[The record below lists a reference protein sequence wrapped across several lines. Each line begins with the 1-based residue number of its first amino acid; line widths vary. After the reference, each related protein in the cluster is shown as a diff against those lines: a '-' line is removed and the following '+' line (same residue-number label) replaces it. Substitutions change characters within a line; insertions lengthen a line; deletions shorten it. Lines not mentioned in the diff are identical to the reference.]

1 MSFDGITVHALTR
14 ELNEALKGGRI
25 VKIAQPHPE
34 ELIITVKNNGSKYL
48 LLMNANASLPLIYLT
63 ETNEVSPLKAP
74 GFLMLLRKYI
84 GSGIIEEVSQPG
96 LERVVCLH
104 IRHLDEM
111 GDEAYKNLY
120 IEIMGKYSNII
131 FTDDEGKIL
140 DSIKRV
146 GANTSSVR
154 EVLPGRDYFIPA
166 QADKYNP
173 FDITEVMFKEDILR
187 RPHET
192 AKAISSGVVGF
203 SFVTSNELCLE
214 AGVDPGAS
222 VASLSAD
229 DKENLYTAFT
239 RLLDTIENKPSEPVI
254 YSDPVTK
261 KPLEFSAWPLIA
273 YKDSLCQELSSVSE
287 MLYQFYSSKNTFS
300 NMKQRS
306 ADLRKN
312 VKNLLERESKK
323 LNLQEKQLKSTEKMD
338 KYRIYGELLHTYGYS
353 VPEGAKSV
361 EVTNYYTNEPLTI
374 PLDPELTAMEC
385 AANYFKRYDKLK
397 RTKEAVTVQIEETK
411 KNIEEL
417 DSILTSLDLA
427 EDEGDL
433 SEIKKE
439 LAAAGFI
446 HKSSHSKKEKDIKA
460 KPLHFV
466 TDDGF
471 DIFVGKNN
479 YQNEFV
485 TFKKADPDDWWFHAK
500 KVPGSHVIVKS
511 GGRELPDHVF
521 EIAAQIAA
529 YYSKGRDNDKTEVDY
544 VQRKELR
551 KTNGGAPGFVIYHT
565 NYSMTVHPQVSGVT
579 KCAS

>member
-1 MSFDGITVHALTR
+1 MSFDGITVHALAR
-14 ELNEALKGGRI
+14 ELNTALAGGRI
-25 VKIAQPHPE
+25 TKIAQPQPE
-34 ELIITVKNNGSKYL
+34 ELIITVKNNGGKYL

-63 ETNEVSPLKAP
+63 QENEVSPLKAP

-84 GSGIIEEVSQPG
+84 GSGIIEEIHQPG
-96 LERVVCLH
+96 LERVIRLR

-111 GDEAYKNLY
+111 GDEAIKYLY
-120 IEIMGKYSNII
+120 VEIMGKYSNII
-131 FTDDEGKIL
+131 FTDDNDRII
-140 DSIKRV
+140 DSIKRI

-166 QADKYNP
+166 QKDKYNP
-173 FDITEVMFKEDILR
+173 FEISETMFKEDILR
-187 RPHET
+187 RPRET

-214 AGVDPGAS
+214 AQVDPAVS
-222 VASLSAD
+222 TAALTTD
-229 DKENLYTAFT
+229 DKENLYRAFT
-239 RLLDTIENKPSEPVI
+239 RLLDTIENKPDEPVI

-261 KPLEFSAWPLIA
+261 KPLEFSAWPLLA
-273 YKDSLCQELSSVSE
+273 YADSEKKELSSVSE
-287 MLYQFYSSKNTFS
+287 MLYTFYASKNTYS

-338 KYRIYGELLHTYGYS
+338 KYRVYGELLHTYGYS
-353 VPEGAKSV
+353 APEGAKSI

-374 PLDPELTAMEC
+374 PLDPEKTAMEC
-385 AANYFKRYDKLK
+385 AENYFKRYDKLK
-397 RTKEAVTVQIEETK
+397 RTKEAVTVQIEETQ
-411 KNIEEL
+411 KNIDQL
-417 DSILTSLDLA
+417 DSVLTSLDMA

-433 SEIKKE
+433 SDIRKE
-439 LAAAGFI
+439 LIAAGFL
-446 HKSSHSKKEKDIKA
+446 HKNSHGKKEKALKA

-479 YQNEFV
+479 YQNEYV
-485 TFKKADPDDWWFHAK
+485 TFKVADSDDWWFHARK
-500 KVPGSHVIVKS
+500 IPGSHVVVKTN
-511 GGRELPDHVF
+511 GKELPDKDY

-529 YYSKGRDNDKTEVDY
+529 YYSKGRDNDKTDVDY
-544 VQRKELR
+544 VQKKELR
-551 KTNGGAPGFVIYHT
+551 KVTGGAPGFVIYHT
-565 NYSMTVHPQVSGVT
+565 NYSMTVHPQITGVR
-579 KCAS
+579 KL

>member
-1 MSFDGITVHALTR
+1 MSFDGITVHALAR
-14 ELNEALKGGRI
+14 ELNTALAGGRI
-25 VKIAQPHPE
+25 TKIAQPQPE
-34 ELIITVKNNGSKYL
+34 ELIITVKNNGGKHL

-63 ETNEVSPLKAP
+63 QENEVSPLKAP

-84 GSGIIEEVSQPG
+84 GSGIIEEVKQPG
-96 LERVVCLH
+96 LERVVRLR

-111 GDEAYKNLY
+111 GDEAIKYLY
-120 IEIMGKYSNII
+120 VEIMGKYSNII
-131 FTDDEGKIL
+131 FTDDNDRII
-140 DSIKRV
+140 DSIKRI

-166 QADKYNP
+166 QKDKYNP
-173 FDITEVMFKEDILR
+173 FEISEMMFKEDILR

-214 AGVDPGAS
+214 AQVDPAVS
-222 VASLSAD
+222 TAALTTD
-229 DKENLYTAFT
+229 DKQKLYDAFS
-239 RLLDTIENKPSEPVI
+239 RLLDTIDNSQAEPVI
-254 YSDPVTK
+254 YSDPVTG
-261 KPLEFSAWPLIA
+261 KPLEFSAWPLLA
-273 YKDSLCQELSSVSE
+273 YADSERLSLSSVSE
-287 MLYQFYSSKNTFS
+287 MLYTFYSSKNTYS

-306 ADLRKN
+306 GDLRKN
-312 VKNLLERESKK
+312 VKNLIERESKK

-353 VPEGAKSV
+353 APEGAKSL

-374 PLDPELTAMEC
+374 PLDPGKTAMEC
-385 AANYFKRYDKLK
+385 AKNYFKRYDKLK

-411 KNIEEL
+411 KNIEQL
-417 DSILTSLDLA
+417 DSILTSLDMA

-433 SEIKKE
+433 SDIRKE
-439 LAAAGFI
+439 LTEAGFI
-446 HKSSHSKKEKDIKA
+446 HKNAHGRKEKALKA

-479 YQNEFV
+479 YQNEYV
-485 TFKKADPDDWWFHAK
+485 TFRVADSDDWWFHAK
-500 KVPGSHVIVKS
+500 KIPGSHVVVKTN
-511 GGRELPDHVF
+511 GKELPDKDF

-529 YYSKGRDNDKTEVDY
+529 YYSRGRDNDKTDVDY
-544 VQRKELR
+544 VKKKELR
-551 KTNGGAPGFVIYHT
+551 KVTGGAPGFVIYHT
-565 NYSMTVHPQVSGVT
+565 NYSMTVHPKITGVR
-579 KCAS
+579 KL

>member
-14 ELNEALKGGRI
+14 ELNHALQNGRI
-25 VKIAQPHPE
+25 VKIAQPQPE

-63 ETNEVSPLKAP
+63 EKNEVSPLKAP

-96 LERVVCLH
+96 LERVICIH

-111 GDEAYKNLY
+111 GDEAHKNLY

-131 FTDDEGKIL
+131 FTDDNGKIL

-166 QADKYNP
+166 QKDKYSP
-173 FDITEVMFKEDILR
+173 FEITETMFYEDILK
-187 RPHET
+187 RPMEC

-203 SFVTSNELCLE
+203 SYVTSNQLCLM
-214 AGVDPGAS
+214 ASVDPGESTA
-222 VASLSAD
+222 ALTYD
-229 DKENLYTAFT
+229 DRDRLYQGFKT
-239 RLLDTIENKPSEPVI
+239 LLDTIDNKPAEPVI
-254 YSDPVTK
+254 YSDPVNK
-261 KPLEFSAWPLIA
+261 KPLEFSAWPLEA
-273 YKDSLCQELSSVSE
+273 YRDSDCRKLSSVSE
-287 MLYQFYSSKNTFS
+287 MLYTFYASKNTYS

-323 LNLQEKQLKSTEKMD
+323 LNIQEKQLKGTDKMD
-338 KYRIYGELLHTYGYS
+338 KYRLYGELLHTYGYS
-353 VPEGAKSV
+353 VPEGAKETV
-361 EVTNYYTNEPLTI
+361 VTNYYTNEPLTI
-374 PLDPELTAMEC
+374 PLDPEMTAMEC
-385 AANYFKRYDKLK
+385 AEKYFNRYNKLK

-411 KNIEEL
+411 KNIDQL

-433 SEIKKE
+433 SEIKTE
-439 LAAAGFI
+439 LSNAGFI
-446 HKSSHSKKEKDIKA
+446 HKSSRTRKEKDLKA
-460 KPLHFV
+460 EPLHFV
-466 TDDGF
+466 TEDGF

-479 YQNEFV
+479 FQNEFV

-511 GGRELPDHVF
+511 GGKELPDDVF
-521 EIAAQIAA
+521 VIAAQIAA
-529 YYSKGRDNDKTEVDY
+529 YYSKGRDNEKTEVDY
-544 VQRKELR
+544 VKRKELK

-565 NYSMTVHPQVSGVT
+565 NFSMTVHPQVSGV
-579 KCAS
+579 KKV

>member
-14 ELNEALKGGRI
+14 ELNEALGGGRI
-25 VKIAQPHPE
+25 VKIAQPQPE
-34 ELIITVKNNGSKYL
+34 ELMITVKNNGGKYL
-48 LLMNANASLPLIYLT
+48 FLMNANASLPLIYLT
-63 ETNEVSPLKAP
+63 QTNEVSPLKAP

-84 GSGIIEEVSQPG
+84 GSGIIEEVTQPG
-96 LERVVCLH
+96 LERVVCLR

-111 GDEAYKNLY
+111 GDEAHKNLY

-131 FTDDEGKIL
+131 FTDDNGKIL

-154 EVLPGRDYFIPA
+154 EVLPGRVYFIPA
-166 QADKYNP
+166 QKDKYNP
-173 FDITEVMFKEDILR
+173 FEITETMFKEDILR

-203 SFVTSNELCLE
+203 SFVTSNQLCLE
-214 AGVDPGAS
+214 AAVDPG
-222 VASLSAD
+222 LSTAALTTD
-229 DKENLYTAFT
+229 DKDHLYGAFKN
-239 RLLDTIENKPSEPVI
+239 LLDTIENKPASPVI

-261 KPLEFSAWPLIA
+261 KPLEFSAWPLLA
-273 YKDSLCQELSSVSE
+273 YSDSEKQDFTSVSE
-287 MLYQFYSSKNTFS
+287 MLYTFYASKNTYS

-353 VPEGAKSV
+353 AQEGAKSI
-361 EVTNYYTNEPLTI
+361 EVTNYYSNEPLTI
-374 PLDPELTAMEC
+374 PLDPEKTAMEC
-385 AANYFKRYDKLK
+385 AENYFKRYDKLK
-397 RTKEAVTVQIEETK
+397 RTKEAVTIQIEETK
-411 KNIEEL
+411 KNIEQL
-417 DSILTSLDLA
+417 DSVLTSLDLA

-439 LAAAGFI
+439 LIAAGFI
-446 HKSSHSKKEKDIKA
+446 HKNSHGKKEKDVKA

-500 KVPGSHVIVKS
+500 KIPGSHVIVKT
-511 GGRELPDHVF
+511 GGKELPDKDY

-565 NYSMTVHPQVSGVT
+565 NYSITVHPQVTGVT
-579 KCAS
+579 RA